1 MLLGMDGNQKE
12 RNTYD
17 VGIYKRTTYRWCT
30 MDNSCIINLYNI
42 DNTCMNEIVYHSL
55 IWIGAG
61 LVVYLAYNL

>member
-1 MLLGMDGNQKE
+1 MLLRVDGNQ
-12 RNTYD
+12 RQNTHD
-17 VGIYKRTTYRWCT
+17 VDLDKRIAYRWCT
-30 MDNSCIINLYNI
+30 LDNSCIINLYNI